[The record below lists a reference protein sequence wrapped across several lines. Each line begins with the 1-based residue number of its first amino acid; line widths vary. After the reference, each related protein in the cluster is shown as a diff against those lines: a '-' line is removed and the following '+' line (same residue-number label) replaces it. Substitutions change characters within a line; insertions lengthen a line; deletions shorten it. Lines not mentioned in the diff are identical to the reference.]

1 MEGRTITDVRQM
13 TDEEMEENGWHTGS
27 IHANPPVFE
36 LDDGT
41 LIYPSADPEGN
52 GPGAIFG
59 NQPDGTPITIIPQTD
74 G

>member
-1 MEGRTITDVRQM
+1 
-13 TDEEMEENGWHTGS
+13 MEENGWHTGS

-59 NQPDGTPITIIPQTD
+59 N
-74 G
+74 